1 MYINRIDLLDEKH
14 LRGERKLK
22 SIQEKG
28 TESKA
33 TDLARLLGVN
43 YNSEGIGDYWYR
55 GQNSDNKKSKGEMY
69 YVSGSSFK
77 NAYSTDT
84 KSGVRIAIS
93 LSEIEGMDSEKTVT
107 ENIENLNLEYPQ
119 TIIGGLAGE
128 TIARLLENKSDVII
142 KTGRLHEIAGKK
154 YNEYEIF
161 GTKFIRI
168 HPKTKENNKY
178 LSNGEIIDPDKEY
191 FLRVEPISFT
201 LDEDR
206 GLIYSDHIL
215 SCSIYDGFKS
225 KYENSQIYR
234 DLNGNFLRDLNG
246 ELIKELEQ
254 STPSKNKLEYKN
266 RYGFDFTPLTEE
278 EIIEICINC
287 NIAVF
292 LHGKTGTGKTERMLT
307 LDRDLELIDF
317 GCTSADGFT
326 GIIAKDYN
334 SQELRLY
341 EPYWYKSLC
350 KKCEENPDKIHILFL
365 EELTN
370 AKSDIQ
376 KVAFEVTLA
385 KTLTNSGFRLHL
397 PKNSVVC
404 AAGNESEESKS
415 ASPLSEPLFG
425 RFAHVYIDTDSES
438 WLHWALDRKRNNKVL
453 KYTPKEN
460 HQDIHQAIIEY
471 IKIRGNSALRTPY
484 NGKKPNADPRK
495 WALASKALY
504 ECGNPQVLRAF
515 VGEELTQDFI
525 KFCKLSLI
533 TVDDIIMGNADPDT
547 IPTNADDRWAQ
558 IIYLTSVDDDHV
570 EIVRDFLRNLDKE
583 YLSVFDYEWSK
594 ENPERI
600 MRLYNEEKAVQ
611 KRIAK

>member
-1 MYINRIDLLDEKH
+1 MHINRIDLLEEKH

-43 YNSEGIGDYWYR
+43 YNSAGIGDYWYR
-55 GQNSDNKKSKGEMY
+55 CQATDNKKSKGEMY
-69 YVSGSSFK
+69 YVMSSSFK
-77 NAYSTDT
+77 VAYRSDA
-84 KSGVRIAIS
+84 KSGVRIAIA
-93 LSEIEGMDSEKTVT
+93 LSEIEGLDPEKTVA
-107 ENIENLNLEYPQ
+107 ENIAALNLEYPQ
-119 TIIGGLAGE
+119 TVIGGLAGE
-128 TIARLLENKSDVII
+128 TIAKLLETNSDVILR
-142 KTGRLHEIAGKK
+142 TGKIHDIAGQK

-161 GTKFIRI
+161 GTKFIRM
-168 HPKTKENNKY
+168 HPKTKEANKY
-178 LSNGEIIDPDKEY
+178 LTNGEVIDPDKEY
-191 FLRVEPISFT
+191 YLRIEPISFT
-201 LDEDR
+201 LDEDK
-206 GLIYSDHIL
+206 GLIYSHDII
-215 SCSIYDGFKS
+215 SCSIYDSHKS

-234 DLNGNFLRDLNG
+234 DLNGDFLRDLNN
-246 ELIKELEQ
+246 ELLKEIDQTTFRKIK
-254 STPSKNKLEYKN
+254 SEYKN
-266 RYGFDFTPLTEE
+266 RYGFDFKPLTEE

-334 SQELRLY
+334 SQELKLY

-350 KKCEENPDKIHILFL
+350 KKCAEKPNKIHILFL

-397 PKNSVVC
+397 PKNAVVC
-404 AAGNESEESKS
+404 AAGNESDESKS

-438 WLHWALDRKRNNKVL
+438 WIHWALDRKKNNKEL
-453 KYTPKEN
+453 LYRAKKKPEE
-460 HQDIHQAIIEY
+460 IHPAIIEY
-471 IKIRGNSALRTPY
+471 IKIRGNTVLRTPY
-484 NGKKPNADPRK
+484 NGKTPNADPRK
-495 WALASKALY
+495 WALASQALY

-515 VGEELTQDFI
+515 VGKELTQDFI
-525 KFCKLSLI
+525 KFSQLSLI
-533 TVDDIIMGNADPDT
+533 SVEDIIMGNADPKQ
-547 IPTNADDRWAQ
+547 ISTNADDRWAQ
-558 IIYLTSVDDDHV
+558 IIYLTSVDDEHV
-570 EIVRDFLRNLDKE
+570 DIVRDFLRNLDKE

-594 ENPERI
+594 NNPERV
-600 MRLYNEEKAVQ
+600 MRLYTEEKAVQ
-611 KRIAK
+611 KRITK